1 MAGNDWYSR
10 FRRDVAITCLFLL
23 IGTSISYWLHWGWD
37 DSDSESSRSGMNV
50 FTDAKTGCQY
60 LGNPS
65 GGIIQRFDNTGKQV
79 CK

>member
-10 FRRDVAITCLFLL
+10 FKNDVAVIAVIL
-23 IGTSISYWLHWGWD
+23 IAVHWIGIWFHWGWD
-37 DSDSESSRSGMNV
+37 DSDSASSRSGMQV

-65 GGIIQRFDNTGKQV
+65 GGIIQRLDNTGKQV